1 MNLVTITSD
10 FAVQSY
16 GTAIMEAVI
25 REINPSATVIHFT
38 HGLPSFDIRA
48 AAKALEALVSM
59 PVGIHVCVVDP
70 GVGTERK
77 PIIIQCGRGDFL
89 VGPDNGVLLPAAREL
104 GGVVKAVSIENRKFY
119 REPVS
124 NTFHG
129 RDIFSPAAAWLS
141 KGIPLEEFGSQ
152 IKDLHP
158 APYPEAIINSNTI
171 EAEVIFV
178 NKFGSALLNITHK
191 AWDEFGASGTVELEL
206 ESRKTTAAVARTY
219 GEVPVGEIVI
229 LKDEFN
235 RVELAINQGNFAE
248 KFAVTPGQKTR
259 LFKSI

>member
-1 MNLVTITSD
+1 MNLVTLSSD

-16 GTAIMEAVI
+16 GTAIMEAVV

-48 AAKALEALVSM
+48 AAKVLEALTSM
-59 PVGIHVCVVDP
+59 PIGIHVCVVDP

-104 GGVVKAVSIENRKFY
+104 GDIVKAVSIDNRKFY

-141 KGIPLEEFGSQ
+141 KGIALEQFGTP
-152 IKDLHP
+152 INNLFP
-158 APYPEAIINSNTI
+158 APYTEAIMNGNSI
-171 EAEVIFV
+171 EAEVIFI
-178 NKFGSALLNITHK
+178 NKFGCCLLNITHK

-206 ESRKTTAAVARTY
+206 ESGKITAAVARTY
-219 GEVPVGEIVI
+219 GDVPARKPLI

-235 RVELAINQGNFAE
+235 RIELATNQVSFAE
-248 KFAVTPGQKTR
+248 HFQAKMGDKVTIRKA
-259 LFKSI
+259 I